1 MEGYFAVLS
10 RTSDGSIGTVAGE
23 RSRAQGRA
31 MGANGGTT
39 MIEDEPDADTWRRL
53 FASLTGDPATDA
65 AVIREFCAARG
76 VTPAQVMAAMQAH
89 RRTVQPQ
96 E

>member
-1 MEGYFAVLS
+1 
-10 RTSDGSIGTVAGE
+10 
-23 RSRAQGRA
+23 
-31 MGANGGTT
+31 

>member
-1 MEGYFAVLS
+1 
-10 RTSDGSIGTVAGE
+10 
-23 RSRAQGRA
+23 
-31 MGANGGTT
+31 

-53 FASLTGDPATDA
+53 FVSLTGDAAADA

-76 VTPAQVMAAMQAH
+76 VTPAEVMAEMQAH
-89 RRTVQPQ
+89 RRTIQPQ